1 MGEFVE
7 ETVDTAVTK
16 PEEVEIVV
24 EAPEPEE
31 VPETVLAAL
40 EIIVEPEEVG
50 IVVVVPESEQ
60 ASETAI
66 AAEEVIAEPEVA
78 QSAVQE
84 VPEVETAV
92 AALEPEPEVEN
103 IPLVSDSSETDAAR
117 DEESEWAK
125 IDAALDIPQETDASA
140 SDTVP
145 QGEAAEMRFDLAG
158 VIVNGSSIYSAR
170 ELLSIYRGY
179 IGTEVSVADL
189 YSISHAITRRY
200 AADGYAATTA
210 VVPSQSIQSGIAT
223 IRIEESLIGNIILV
237 D

>member
-1 MGEFVE
+1 
-7 ETVDTAVTK
+7 
-16 PEEVEIVV
+16 
-24 EAPEPEE
+24 
-31 VPETVLAAL
+31 
-40 EIIVEPEEVG
+40 
-50 IVVVVPESEQ
+50 
-60 ASETAI
+60 
-66 AAEEVIAEPEVA
+66 
-78 QSAVQE
+78 
-84 VPEVETAV
+84 
-92 AALEPEPEVEN
+92 
-103 IPLVSDSSETDAAR
+103 VSDSSETDAAR

-125 IDAALDIPQETDASA
+125 IDAALDIPQETDAST

-200 AADGYAATTA
+200 AATTA